1 MASASIS
8 KSPITTINNNQFIP
22 IPPHNTALFTGA
34 QHKNAGR
41 KVSRAKAADGVKKA

>member
-22 IPPHNTALFTGA
+22 FYPRKMAIFTGA

-41 KVSRAKAADGVKKA
+41 KISRAKAVDGVKKA